1 MNILFISYDSYK
13 YDGRLRELIKVAQ
26 ELGEVTF
33 ITRDEGEE
41 PISGQHILYKGSGYL
56 KFISFCA
63 KQAKNMQDVD
73 AIFIDNRKGILP
85 GFWQSV

>member
-33 ITRDEGEE
+33 MTRDECEE

-56 KFISFCA
+56 
-63 KQAKNMQDVD
+63 
-73 AIFIDNRKGILP
+73 
-85 GFWQSV
+85 